1 MGLCLSPALAFAL
14 AIPSRLIPG
23 LDVAGRDGSCWLA
36 YTQPRLTRPHVAD
49 QRLP

>member
-1 MGLCLSPALAFAL
+1 MGLCLAL

-23 LDVAGRDGSCWLA
+23 LDVIDRDGPCWLA

-49 QRLP
+49 RHLP